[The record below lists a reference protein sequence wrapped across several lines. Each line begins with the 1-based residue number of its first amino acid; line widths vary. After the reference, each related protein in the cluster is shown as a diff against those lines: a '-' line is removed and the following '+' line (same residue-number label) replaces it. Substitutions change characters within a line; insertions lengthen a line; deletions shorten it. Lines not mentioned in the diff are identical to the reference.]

1 MATPQMSIGARMQQ
15 MKENPD
21 TANVGKKWTNEE
33 NDELMKLVMAKTS
46 VDDMAKVHK
55 RTPNSIQQQ
64 VLKLASKMVS
74 DTKTVDE
81 AAKEVNVQPE
91 ELTAY
96 IAKVDRKSQRKQE
109 NVAKNNPEE
118 THLTLLRKQNELLA
132 TIAEHL
138 RIMSLK

>member
-1 MATPQMSIGARMQQ
+1 MTTPQMSIGARMQQ

-46 VDDMAKVHK
+46 VDDMAKAHK

-64 VLKLASKMVS
+64 ILKLASKMVS

-81 AAKEVNVQPE
+81 AAKEVNVHPE

-109 NVAKNNPEE
+109 NVIKNNPEE
-118 THLTLLRKQNELLA
+118 TQLTLLRKQNEILA
-132 TIAEHL
+132 TICEHL
-138 RIMSLK
+138 RILSLK